1 MISTPIFIVF
11 VALAAALGA
20 ALGWLAA
27 SSRAGASATA
37 RAEEAAALRA
47 RAAQADA
54 RAERLLEENEGLIE
68 RSRADANILQ
78 ALSPITQQLERVSAH
93 VRSLETTAASQ
104 HSEMV
109 THMRREAQIGAEL
122 STATASLN
130 AALRSTTARGQW
142 GEVQLRR
149 IVEAAGMLE
158 HVDVDIQV
166 ASKRFAGGKGKDS
179 TLRPDAIIHLPG
191 DGHLAIDAKAPM
203 NSYLLAMEVPADD
216 PGALKERTDL
226 LDKHAK
232 ALRAHVDT
240 LFKRNYP
247 GDFPDS
253 PQVTVLFLPSEA
265 LLAQATQADPTL
277 LEYAL
282 GKGVVL
288 ASPSSLLAILR
299 TVASVWSSAAASAEA
314 RDIVELGRTLVE
326 RISVVVGHLER
337 LGRSLGQS
345 VNHYNAAVSS
355 IESRLLVSARSLS
368 SLQPSAP
375 HKLDAPP
382 PVAEDSAQIT
392 AFRSP
397 ELSNRE
403 GVAPEVSVR

>member
-1 MISTPIFIVF
+1 MISTPLFVVF

-27 SSRAGASATA
+27 SARAGNATA
-37 RAEEAAALRA
+37 ECAEEVAALRA
-47 RAAQADA
+47 RVAQADA
-54 RAERLLEENEGLIE
+54 RAERLLEENEGLIQ
-68 RSRADANILQ
+68 RSRDDANILQ
-78 ALSPITQQLERVSAH
+78 ALSPITQQLDRVSAH
-93 VRSLETTAASQ
+93 VRSLETTAVTQ

-122 STATASLN
+122 SSATASLN

-191 DGHLAIDAKAPM
+191 DGHLAIDSKAPM
-203 NSYLLAMEVPADD
+203 DSYLLAMEIPADD
-216 PGALKERTDL
+216 PAAAPERAEL
-226 LDKHAK
+226 LQKHAK
-232 ALRAHVDT
+232 ALRAHVGE
-240 LFKRNYP
+240 LIKRNYP
-247 GDFPDS
+247 GDFPES
-253 PQVTVLFLPSEA
+253 PQVTILFLPSEA
-265 LLAQATQADPTL
+265 LLAEATQADPTL

-282 GKGVVL
+282 GRGVVL

-299 TVASVWSSAAASAEA
+299 TVASVWTSAAASAEA

-326 RISVVVGHLER
+326 RISVVVSHLER
-337 LGRSLGQS
+337 LGKSIGQS

-368 SLQPSAP
+368 SLQPIAP
-375 HKLDAPP
+375 HALDGPP
-382 PVAEDSAQIT
+382 PVRDASAQVVE
-392 AFRSP
+392 FRSP
-397 ELSNRE
+397 ELSHRE
-403 GVAPEVSVR
+403 G